1 MVMKR
6 EELEAAERRS
16 RYDRGIYKVD
26 YQLHKYFRFS
36 SEHGCMIMDING
48 SYSSSTSTV
57 GDAQIYT
64 RDFIST
70 IGSRNTRDVTP
81 NLGENSP
88 ITNGSKDW
96 GTDLKEA
103 NSHGRIHLAFSVFT
117 NLRKLNC
124 FASLAS
130 PNQNDSWKMME
141 ELMENSVRWS
151 LPPVGPELRGAYP
164 AKYFGH

>member
-1 MVMKR
+1 MVMKS

-16 RYDRGIYKVD
+16 RYDRRIYKVD

-48 SYSSSTSTV
+48 SFSSSTSTV
-57 GDAQIYT
+57 GNAEIYT

-70 IGSRNTRDVTP
+70 IGSRNISTRDVTP

-96 GTDLKEA
+96 GTDL
-103 NSHGRIHLAFSVFT
+103 
-117 NLRKLNC
+117 
-124 FASLAS
+124 SL
-130 PNQNDSWKMME
+130 
-141 ELMENSVRWS
+141 
-151 LPPVGPELRGAYP
+151 
-164 AKYFGH
+164 

>member
-16 RYDRGIYKVD
+16 RFDRGINKVD

-48 SYSSSTSTV
+48 SFSSSTSTV
-57 GDAQIYT
+57 RRGNAQIYT

-88 ITNGSKDW
+88 ITKP
-96 GTDLKEA
+96 KA
-103 NSHGRIHLAFSVFT
+103 
-117 NLRKLNC
+117 
-124 FASLAS
+124 
-130 PNQNDSWKMME
+130 
-141 ELMENSVRWS
+141 
-151 LPPVGPELRGAYP
+151 
-164 AKYFGH
+164 